1 MAFSGWR
8 LAVGGLAVGAVC
20 GRSAFGGLR
29 AVFGQFAGGLWAV
42 CGQLAGGLR
51 LAVCE
56 RFAIG
61 LQAVS
66 GRFAVGGL
74 RLRFGN

>member
-1 MAFSGWR
+1 M
-8 LAVGGLAVGAVC
+8 AVC

-42 CGQLAGGLR
+42 CGQFACGFR
-51 LAVCE
+51 LAVCG
-56 RFAIG
+56 RFASG
-61 LQAVS
+61 MQAV
-66 GRFAVGGL
+66 GGCFAVGGL